1 MTTNESTTFGQQL
14 RKLRTERG
22 ISQDNL
28 SQKTRICSTAIGRFE
43 RDAREPRL
51 KSILRLASGLG
62 LTPGALLDPIGE
74 RRLTPEE
81 FQQHFGHLPTDGEG

>member
-14 RKLRTERG
+14 RKLRADRS
-22 ISQDNL
+22 ISQDDLARN
-28 SQKTRICSTAIGRFE
+28 TGIHSTAIGRFE

-51 KSILRLASGLG
+51 KSILRLADGLG
-62 LTPGALLDPIGE
+62 LNPGALLDPIGE